1 MTTKDFR
8 GKYSV
13 NQIMATCYFDT
24 KQRYKMVKESEE
36 GEYLVKAV
44 QGHTIKS
51 VDEEA
56 LLSPVS
62 D

>member
-1 MTTKDFR
+1 MQTKDLK

-13 NQIMATCYFDT
+13 NQIMAAIYFDS
-24 KQRYKMVKESEE
+24 KQRYVMVKESEE

-51 VDEEA
+51 IDEE
-56 LLSPVS
+56 
-62 D
+62 